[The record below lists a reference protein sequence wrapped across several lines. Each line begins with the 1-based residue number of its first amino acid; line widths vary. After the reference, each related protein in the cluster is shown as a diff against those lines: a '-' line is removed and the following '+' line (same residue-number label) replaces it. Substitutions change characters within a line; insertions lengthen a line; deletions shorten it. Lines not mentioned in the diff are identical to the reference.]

1 MNRLLQRFCSMLWIM
16 LLFMK
21 RSFQSDYGML
31 WILLLL
37 CTVFSIATLKEF
49 SVEGK
54 TAGEQ
59 LLGELSDLESQS
71 GCVVIAVQGSATDEA
86 FVAALLSGLE
96 GCRDC
101 VEVTRKPQELVA
113 TFRRL
118 ESEGRTVDAVAATQ
132 QAATQ
137 EVFDRILDQEWN
149 VGKPVI
155 LTPKSYFWP
164 TFLKFR
170 NLRNVLQQNAAI
182 VIVAI
187 GMTMV
192 IITGG
197 IDISVGSL
205 MALSA
210 VSGCFLI
217 DRFGGV
223 AASIWVVLG
232 ATLAGILICSFVGA
246 WTGAMVTWLEIP
258 PFIMTLSVMLIA
270 RGLAM
275 LVTGGETINNVPKG
289 FSWLGT
295 GATLANIPNSVVLMA
310 LLYVVAHIV
319 LTYSVWGRHLY
330 AVGGNKEAA
339 RLSGV
344 PVRRVVMTAYLVSGL
359 LAGLGGV
366 ILASEQK
373 AASPSYG
380 NMYELYVIAAVVVG
394 GTSLSGGRGK
404 AFGTLIGAL
413 IIGVVRNGMNTW
425 NISGHRQTVV
435 LGGIILLS
443 VLLDQFRNRQ
453 VRRNR

>member
-1 MNRLLQRFCSMLWIM
+1 MKRLLQSDYSML
-16 LLFMK
+16 L
-21 RSFQSDYGML
+21 
-31 WILLLL
+31 ILLLL
-37 CTVFSIATLKEF
+37 CTVFSIATIKDF
-49 SVEGK
+49 TVVGRQ
-54 TAGEQ
+54 AGEHIVA
-59 LLGELSDLESQS
+59 EINDLEPQDGSI
-71 GCVVIAVQGSATDEA
+71 VIAVQGSVTDAAFIESIEA
-86 FVAALLSGLE
+86 GLQGKRE
-96 GCRDC
+96 R
-101 VEVTRKPQELVA
+101 VEVARTPQEIVA
-113 TFRRL
+113 TFRKL
-118 ESEGRTVDAVAATQ
+118 ESEGMTVDAVAATQ
-132 QAATQ
+132 QAASQ
-137 EVFDRILDQEWN
+137 IVFDRIRNSEWD
-149 VGKPVI
+149 VGNPAI
-155 LTPKSYFWP
+155 LMPESYRWSA
-164 TFLKFR
+164 FLKLS

-182 VIVAI
+182 AIVAI

-197 IDISVGSL
+197 IDLSVGSL

-210 VSGCFLI
+210 VSTCYLI
-217 DRFGGV
+217 EHAGGGS
-223 AASIWVVLG
+223 ASLWVMLG
-232 ATLAGILICSFVGA
+232 AALAGIAICSLVGS
-246 WTGAMVTWLEIP
+246 WTGAMVTWVDMP
-258 PFIMTLSVMLIA
+258 PFIMTLAVMLIA

-275 LVTGGETINNVPKG
+275 LLTGGETVSDIPPTFK
-289 FSWLGT
+289 WLGT
-295 GATLANIPNSVVLMA
+295 GATIANIPNSVLLMA
-310 LLYVVAHIV
+310 LLYVAAHVV

-330 AVGGNKEAA
+330 AVGGNREAA

-344 PVRRVVMTAYLVSGL
+344 PVQRVVLTAYLVSGM

-404 AFGTLIGAL
+404 ALGTLIGAL

-443 VLLDQFRNRQ
+443 VLLDQFRNRR

>member
-1 MNRLLQRFCSMLWIM
+1 
-16 LLFMK
+16 MK
-21 RSFQSDYGML
+21 RLFQSDYSML

-37 CTVFSIATLKEF
+37 CTVFSIATIKTF
-49 SVEGK
+49 SVQGK
-54 TAGEQ
+54 EAGEQ
-59 LLGELSDLESQS
+59 LVAKLAGLESQA
-71 GCVVIAVQGSATDEA
+71 GCVVIAVQGSATDDA
-86 FVAALLSGLE
+86 FIAALESGLQ
-96 GCRDC
+96 GRRDC
-101 VEVTRKPQELVA
+101 VEITRKPQELVA

-118 ESEGRTVDAVAATQ
+118 ETEGRTVDAVAATQ
-132 QAATQ
+132 QAASQ
-137 EVFDRILDQEWN
+137 LVFDRIRENEWN
-149 VGKPVI
+149 VGEPVI
-155 LTPKSYFWP
+155 LTPETYTWSA
-164 TFLKFR
+164 FLKLS

-182 VIVAI
+182 AIVAI

-197 IDISVGSL
+197 IDLSVGSL

-210 VSGCFLI
+210 VTGCYLI
-217 DRFGGV
+217 SRFGGED
-223 AASIWVVLG
+223 ASMFIMLG
-232 ATLAGILICSFVGA
+232 ATLAGILVCSLVGA
-246 WTGAMVTWLEIP
+246 WTGTMVTWLEIP

-275 LVTGGETINNVPKG
+275 LTTGGETISNVPVG
-289 FSWLGT
+289 YSWLGT
-295 GATLANIPNSVVLMA
+295 GSTLANIPNSVMLMV

-330 AVGGNKEAA
+330 AVGGNREAA

-394 GTSLSGGRGK
+394 GTSLAGGRGK

-453 VRRNR
+453 VRRS

>member
-1 MNRLLQRFCSMLWIM
+1 
-16 LLFMK
+16 MK
-21 RSFQSDYGML
+21 RLFQSDYSML

-37 CTVFSIATLKEF
+37 CTVFSIATIREF
-49 SVEGK
+49 TVVGRL
-54 TAGEQ
+54 AGEQ
-59 LLGELSDLESQS
+59 LVVDINGLDRQT
-71 GCVVIAVQGSATDEA
+71 GCIVVAVQGSVTDAAFIEA
-86 FVAALLSGLE
+86 IETGLQGRRE
-96 GCRDC
+96 R
-101 VEVTRKPQELVA
+101 VEVARNPQAIVA
-113 TFRRL
+113 TLQRL
-118 ESEGRTVDAVAATQ
+118 ESEGVTVDAIAATQ
-132 QAATQ
+132 QSASQ
-137 EVFDRILDQEWN
+137 IVFDRIRGGEWSI
-149 VGKPVI
+149 GSPAI
-155 LTPKSYFWP
+155 LVPESYRWSA
-164 TFLKFR
+164 FLKLS

-182 VIVAI
+182 AIVAI

-197 IDISVGSL
+197 IDLSVGSL

-210 VSGCFLI
+210 VSTCYVIAQSGGEDASLGIMLGGALI
-217 DRFGGV
+217 
-223 AASIWVVLG
+223 
-232 ATLAGILICSFVGA
+232 GILVCSLVGT
-246 WTGAMVTWLEIP
+246 WTGVMITWLEIP

-275 LVTGGETINNVPKG
+275 LLTGGETIADIPPSFK
-289 FSWLGT
+289 WLGT
-295 GATLANIPNSVVLMA
+295 GATIANVPNSVVLMA
-310 LLYVVAHIV
+310 LLYIVGHVV

-330 AVGGNKEAA
+330 AVGGNREAA

-344 PVRRVVMTAYLVSGL
+344 PVRRVVMTAYLASGV

-435 LGGIILLS
+435 LGGIILIS
-443 VLLDQFRNRQ
+443 VLLDQFRSRG
-453 VRRNR
+453 VRRS